1 MGTTR
6 TLLVLAALLSGCAA
20 ASPPLYDWGN
30 YESSIY
36 VRYSSN
42 DPAKAQQYLEEVIQT
57 TASRNGRVPPGVY
70 ADYGMLLYQ
79 QGRSAQA
86 IEYFQK
92 EAAAF
97 PEAAPLM
104 TKLVE
109 RVGHQPAPAA
119 GVTSTAGQPK
129 ASAPP
134 TNAGAAGT
142 GATSPQGNSTTAAT
156 SAGGG
161 M

>member
-1 MGTTR
+1 MCSAR
-6 TLLVLAALLSGCAA
+6 APLLLAALLTGCAT
-20 ASPPLYDWGN
+20 ASPPLYSWGN

-36 VRYSSN
+36 VRYTGN
-42 DPAKAQQYLEEVIQT
+42 DRAQAQQYLEEVIQ
-57 TASRNGRVPPGVY
+57 AGGNGKGRVPPGVY

-79 QGRSAQA
+79 QGRNAEA
-86 IEYFQK
+86 VEYFQK

-109 RVGHQPAPAA
+109 RVAHQPAPAA
-119 GVTSTAGQPK
+119 SV
-129 ASAPP
+129 ASASGPSKADVRP
-134 TNAGAAGT
+134 TGT
-142 GATSPQGNSTTAAT
+142 GAAVGGVVPEADGSPAQPRS
-156 SAGGG
+156 GGG